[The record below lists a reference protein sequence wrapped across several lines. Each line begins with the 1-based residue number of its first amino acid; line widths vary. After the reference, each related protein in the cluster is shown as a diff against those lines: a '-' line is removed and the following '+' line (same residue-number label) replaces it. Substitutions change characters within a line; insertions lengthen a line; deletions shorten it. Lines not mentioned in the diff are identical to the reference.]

1 MGQKVSFLRRRY
13 NVHPIQRTYFSHF
26 LAPLLFFAFFLILLA
41 FLPLDATLQGAG
53 PGPENAQPLGQVHVL
68 WDFRIWL
75 ALLISMFASGLLSY
89 HVTNKFAGPLYRI
102 EQTLRKTK
110 EGDLPLSVRIRSGD
124 ELQELVELLDGTFK
138 RFASALIAINEQ
150 QTLATKELTAVAGK
164 VKPGSDGEIT
174 QALAGIGSNLREVE
188 SILANFKL
196 PTGQAPNPE
205 PPKE

>member
-1 MGQKVSFLRRRY
+1 
-13 NVHPIQRTYFSHF
+13 
-26 LAPLLFFAFFLILLA
+26 
-41 FLPLDATLQGAG
+41 
-53 PGPENAQPLGQVHVL
+53 
-68 WDFRIWL
+68 
-75 ALLISMFASGLLSY
+75 
-89 HVTNKFAGPLYRI
+89 VTNKFAGPLYRI